1 MHYACDVAFVA
12 FLLQTSCLKLD
23 YHAMIVPKLIVY
35 CPFLL
40 LQAVTI
46 ATLAALDEWS
56 ITTDIWLTCEIE
68 ETFYTR

>member
-1 MHYACDVAFVA
+1 MRYACVMVFVA
-12 FLLQTSCLKLD
+12 FLYKTSCLKLD
-23 YHAMIVPKLIVY
+23 CHAMTVSKVDGIYPL
-35 CPFLL
+35 LL

-56 ITTDIWLTCEIE
+56 ITTDIWLTCEIK